1 MSGLDDRGLRI
12 LQNGFV
18 RTRNKSG
25 ELIKPKFDTKTS
37 YPIPNKSDETDN
49 SPDNSKNRGLGAYWY
64 W

>member
-49 SPDNSKNRGLGAYWY
+49 SPDNSKK
-64 W
+64 